1 MKLIANLKVGR
12 GASTI
17 KIQQY
22 DDETLKVTYKSRVY
36 KPLSAINAASVIG
49 ECLLDAYKDAGILSN
64 AEGMFWFDV

>member
-17 KIQQY
+17 KVHQY
-22 DDETLKVTYKSRVY
+22 EDETLKVTYKTRVY
-36 KPLSAINAASVIG
+36 KPATSANAASIIG

-64 AEGMFWFDV
+64 EEGMFWFDV